1 MVFSTSARKI
11 RLVQDEEGNTL
22 LQAGLKTN
30 SGDWKPAS
38 HLLDYDL
45 ALSPQSPGLE
55 VFKDPP
61 GNATME
67 SFFEPSSL
75 QLSVGSVLCGK
86 IGPSGVDGKYQFAS
100 MLCIQIIME
109 TSRGSWDLSMPLPL
123 SFCYSCLSVDE

>member
-86 IGPSGVDGKYQFAS
+86 IRAEWGGWEISVCLDVVYTNNNGDFERILGPEYAS
-100 MLCIQIIME
+100 TIILLLL
-109 TSRGSWDLSMPLPL
+109 LSLGR
-123 SFCYSCLSVDE
+123 